1 MIFSARFA
9 FSDSSPK
16 AERNLSSVGEFAREG
31 ELERRGEEIST
42 GFPDFVPVIRTS
54 AICLALSAFSASS
67 ARSLARCLMRL
78 FIERTNTNTNTM
90 NDEQTERSIHD
101 ADIIPAMRIACL
113 QPKWLRRSSENFE
126 EKERTDTSLQHT
138 CNKMRLIQQYDSR

>member
-1 MIFSARFA
+1 MSLTARFA
-9 FSDSSPK
+9 LSDSSPK

-31 ELERRGEEIST
+31 ELERRGEEMPT

-54 AICLALSAFSASS
+54 AICLALSAFSVSS

-78 FIERTNTNTNTM
+78 FI
-90 NDEQTERSIHD
+90 EQTERSIHD

-126 EKERTDTSLQHT
+126 EKERTDTSLQH
-138 CNKMRLIQQYDSR
+138 NKMRLIQLNTLSFDRIT